1 LNRQDWGLYVHIP
14 FCRHKCFYCD
24 FASYAGREGSMAR
37 YTDALKAELE
47 RRAVPLAGR
56 YGPPRTVYLGG
67 GTPTA
72 LPETLMARLLAAIRR
87 SLFPSGGA
95 GPLEFTVEAN
105 PGTVDASY
113 LSMLRQSGVSR
124 ISFGVQSFDDSLLRR
139 IGRIHTAVQAEE
151 AFRAARQAGFANIS
165 LDLMYGL
172 PGQTLDDL
180 RDSVEKAV
188 ALGPDHISIY
198 GLQVEEGTVFF
209 RERESGRLTLPT
221 EQEAEEMY
229 DFMTRRLPE
238 AGYARYEISN
248 FARPGFESRHNLSYW
263 QDVPYL
269 GIGAAA
275 HSYLAGVRYEN
286 ERELSAYLEP
296 CRGGE
301 EPRAAGGT
309 SHAADRDGGV
319 LLPRAAHGARHR
331 QAALPGAVRR
341 DAFLGLCGGDP
352 AHEGEGAAG
361 GGCGGGPPHGAGHEI
376 RELGIRGVPALN
388 EKSFVPFSCVC
399 VIMKET

>member
-1 LNRQDWGLYVHIP
+1 
-14 FCRHKCFYCD
+14 
-24 FASYAGREGSMAR
+24 MAR

-151 AFRAARQAGFANIS
+151 AFRAARQAGFTNIS

-286 ERELSAYLEP
+286 ERELSAYLSLVEAGKSP
-296 CRGGE
+296 ARQE
-301 EPRAAGGT
+301 EPATRQIAMEEFCFLALRTARGIDKQRFRERFGVTLSSVYAAAIRRMKAKG
-309 SHAADRDGGV
+309 
-319 LLPRAAHGARHR
+319 LLAEDAE
-331 QAALPGAVRR
+331 AVRLTELGMKYGNWAFE
-341 DAFLGLCGGDP
+341 AFLL
-352 AHEGEGAAG
+352 
-361 GGCGGGPPHGAGHEI
+361 
-376 RELGIRGVPALN
+376 
-388 EKSFVPFSCVC
+388 
-399 VIMKET
+399 